1 MPTGHSPDEIL
12 KNLSL
17 PMLCG
22 QFALLGVPI
31 VCGLAWAVV
40 QAVCE
45 EMADAGKKWR
55 EKRRSLERPDQPL
68 NIRNLAQN
76 ITSYRRGIRL
86 LSAECLG
93 ESNNPAAV
101 PVLLQAI
108 ERYDR
113 DAHFVEIAVKSLT
126 RLGDERALPTLRRL
140 THDRNL
146 ALMMAARYA
155 IASIEPKVVLLRAS
169 SAPVVPHR
177 QELLRPLVHMGNTEP
192 QELLRVATSLHNF
205 AE

>member
-1 MPTGHSPDEIL
+1 MPTGHTPDEIL

-17 PMLCG
+17 PIV
-22 QFALLGVPI
+22 LLTLPI

-45 EMADAGKKWR
+45 ETADAGKKWR
-55 EKRRSLERPDQPL
+55 EKRRSLERADQPH
-68 NIRNLAQN
+68 NIRQLAQN
-76 ITSYRRGIRL
+76 ITSCRRGIRL

-93 ESNNPAAV
+93 EIGNAAAV

-108 ERYDR
+108 ERYER
-113 DAHFVEIAVKSLT
+113 DAHFVEVAVKSLT
-126 RLGDERALPTLRRL
+126 HLGDERALPTLRRL

-146 ALMMAARYA
+146 ALMTAARYA

-169 SAPVVPHR
+169 SAPVVVHH
-177 QELLRPLVHMGNTEP
+177 QELLRPLAHAGSTKP
-192 QELLRVATSLHNF
+192 QEMLRVSASPP
-205 AE
+205 

>member
-1 MPTGHSPDEIL
+1 MPGHSPDDML
-12 KNLSL
+12 RNLSL

-22 QFALLGVPI
+22 QFALLALPI

-45 EMADAGKKWR
+45 ETADAGKKWR

-68 NIRNLAQN
+68 NVQQLAQN
-76 ITSYRRGIRL
+76 ITSLRRGIRL

-93 ESNNPAAV
+93 EIGNQAAV

-108 ERYDR
+108 ERYER

-126 RLGDERALPTLRRL
+126 RLGDVRALPTLRRL

-146 ALMMAARYA
+146 ALMTAARYA

-169 SAPVVPHR
+169 SAPAVPYR
-177 QELLRPLVHMGNTEP
+177 QELLRPLVYAGSTKP
-192 QELLRVATSLHNF
+192 QELLRVSVSPP
-205 AE
+205 